1 MGAISPLALLLQ
13 HTLRTTT
20 KHLPAHPE
28 LLYQSHCVEE
38 DPSKGG
44 QLVQD
49 PQVLQLCLGR
59 GDLTKYIRWVITT
72 STTGDKHRRLA
83 QTRELP
89 RRGMQCA
96 GEQLGAWA
104 VLAVSAGASHGMEGV
119 SAPLLS
125 WADAGR

>member
-1 MGAISPLALLLQ
+1 MHLDPSRAEQETEGSYFCGATSPLALPLQ
-13 HTLRTTT
+13 HALRTTT
-20 KHLPAHPE
+20 KHLPAQPE

-44 QLVQD
+44 QLIQD

-59 GDLTKYIRWVITT
+59 GDLTKHITLVITT
-72 STTGDKHRRLA
+72 STMGDKHKRLA

-89 RRGMQCA
+89 SRGTQRV

-104 VLAVSAGASHGMEGV
+104 VLAVSLGA
-119 SAPLLS
+119 
-125 WADAGR
+125 